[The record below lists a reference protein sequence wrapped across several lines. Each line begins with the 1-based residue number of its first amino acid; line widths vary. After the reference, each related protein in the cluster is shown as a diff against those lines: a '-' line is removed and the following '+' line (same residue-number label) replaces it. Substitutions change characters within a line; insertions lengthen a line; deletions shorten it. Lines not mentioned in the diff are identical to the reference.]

1 MTQLGYQHYRWHTY
15 GQSKDQLGGGELMG
29 DEWRDSFAPRGPPG
43 LSSPVNTWRATATGE
58 VAEVAG
64 LRPRGFWARLKAHEF
79 RQDRQIFLSKRAGRG
94 RYGTPVNQKT
104 AQRKGREEER
114 PR

>member
-1 MTQLGYQHYRWHTY
+1 MGRVRISW
-15 GQSKDQLGGGELMG
+15 GGELMG
-29 DEWRDSFAPRGPPG
+29 DGWRDSFAPRGPPG

-94 RYGTPVNQKT
+94 RYGTPVNQRT
-104 AQRKGREEER
+104 AQRKGKEEER